1 MRIRP
6 DSRQRMGEH
15 RRYFPDFADG
25 LPEGW
30 PELEADHNSYLAGG
44 YAEEFGYRAQPEW
57 SRGVPVLDAESPDES
72 PESHRQAWGTHP
84 GYPLRAH
91 PIELGWTLGDAAA
104 WAARREFLTYGYR
117 SLREARETEFR
128 GTFFRVSERSYEHE
142 RHQAIYRVMSVST
155 RVAAALMSLRRSLS
169 QLR

>member
-6 DSRQRMGEH
+6 DSRRRMGEH

-84 GYPLRAH
+84 GYPVRAH
-91 PIELGWTLGDAAA
+91 PIELGWVLGDASIR
-104 WAARREFLTYGYR
+104 AARREVLKYVHR
-117 SLREARETEFR
+117 SSGEPRETELH
-128 GTFFRVSERSYEHE
+128 GIFFRVSDRSYEHD
-142 RHQAIYRVMSVST
+142 RHQVIHRLIGVST
-155 RVAAALMSLRRSLS
+155 RVAAAVMSLRWSLGR
-169 QLR
+169 LR